1 MKLALAVWNGRISPV
16 FDTSRQLLV
25 IDAEEGKVVSR
36 RDHEIETDDP
46 LQKAARLA
54 ECGVEALVCGAVSRL
69 LAQMIEDR
77 GIQLVPFV
85 AGEVE
90 AIITAFLA
98 GSLPNPDTAMP
109 GCCGRRV
116 RGRQGRGRGCR
127 WRGGRR

>member
-54 ECGVEALVCGAVSRL
+54 EFGVEALVCGAVSRP
-69 LAQMIEDR
+69 LAQLIEDR
-77 GIQLVPFV
+77 GVELVPFV
-85 AGEVE
+85 TGEVE
-90 AIITAFLA
+90 EIITAFLA
-98 GSLPNPDTAMP
+98 GLLPSPDTAMP
-109 GCCGRRV
+109 GCCGRRM
-116 RGRQGRGRGCR
+116 RRRQGQGRGCR

>member
-25 IDAEEGKVVSR
+25 IDAENGKVVSR

-46 LQKAARLA
+46 LQKVARLA
-54 ECGVEALVCGAVSRL
+54 ESGVEALVCGAVSRS
-69 LAQMIEDR
+69 LAQLIEGR
-77 GIQLVPFV
+77 GIELVPFV

-90 AIITAFLA
+90 EIITAFLA
-98 GSLPNPDTAMP
+98 GSLPSPDMAMP
-109 GCCGRRV
+109 GCCSRRMRFR
-116 RGRQGRGRGCR
+116 RGQGRGCR